1 MRNPI
6 FVLSSSSSSSRNNY
20 SFTAKPRWSCGFKI
34 AVLTTQIYEQC
45 FKTIFYYSKIRRYFF
60 YYRFSDCFAKRCP
73 KMHVF
78 VLDLMFLNI
87 VISLHSTKKEVRG
100 TAREDQDL
108 VFSQFFKTRNC
119 HTEVKLVC
127 YTAVFSVVTHATLLP
142 T

>member
-1 MRNPI
+1 MNN
-6 FVLSSSSSSSRNNY
+6 VLKQY
-20 SFTAKPRWSCGFKI
+20 FIIQKLEDTFFTTDF
-34 AVLTTQIYEQC
+34 LTLC
-45 FKTIFYYSKIRRYFF
+45 
-60 YYRFSDCFAKRCP
+60 AKRCP
-73 KMHVF
+73 KMHFF

-108 VFSQFFKTRNC
+108 VFSQFFKTRNY

-127 YTAVFSVVTHATLLP
+127 YKAVFSVVTHATLLP